1 MDTPR
6 PATKFRELYGRQ
18 VNALNERYKLPADS
32 KEMQHRSQTIA
43 MGGLYPES
51 YAEVMRQQLRSQNR
65 GAVQIADFGS
75 GSGDWISEMAREFPH
90 AQAIGIDLAPSSP
103 VDVPSNVRQAPTDIN
118 QDMSEY
124 YGKLDMIQVR
134 SVITGIADYPTFLEI
149 VWRCLKPGGILML
162 LDGFVPLYDEDF
174 NPSMSTAF
182 AKLCSK
188 VTSKMQFPNGTGA
201 DFSDQISSWL
211 HEHGGFGNIQVEN
224 LYIPTG
230 WNGSGKYCKNSELAG
245 SIMVENMKKL
255 LSAWRL
261 LLLSAGVLETE
272 VDLWIAGVEKEL
284 GTPGMLKAY
293 VRWIITCAQKPA

>member
-1 MDTPR
+1 M
-6 PATKFRELYGRQ
+6 F
-18 VNALNERYKLPADS
+18 
-32 KEMQHRSQTIA
+32 
-43 MGGLYPES
+43 
-51 YAEVMRQQLRSQNR
+51 EVR
-65 GAVQIADFGS
+65 
-75 GSGDWISEMAREFPH
+75 
-90 AQAIGIDLAPSSP
+90 
-103 VDVPSNVRQAPTDIN
+103 DIN

-134 SVITGIADYPTFLEI
+134 SVITGIADYPTFLET